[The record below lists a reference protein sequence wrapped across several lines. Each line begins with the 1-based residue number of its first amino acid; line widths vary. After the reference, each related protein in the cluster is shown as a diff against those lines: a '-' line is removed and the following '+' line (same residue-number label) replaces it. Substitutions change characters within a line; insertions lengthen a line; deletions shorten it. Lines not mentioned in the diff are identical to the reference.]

1 MHPYLHNC
9 TPPPTFTTVPP
20 LPSQLYPP
28 YLHNCT
34 PPTFTT
40 VPPPTFTTV
49 PHHLHNYLYPPP
61 PQVYMRPLKE
71 LSLGPSPILSKQQVA
86 TLFGPIE
93 QILSAQELFY
103 SALTS
108 RTLAW
113 NTEQKIGDVF
123 LSSISVTLLSYQCF
137 VFPVT
142 I

>member
-1 MHPYLHNC
+1 
-9 TPPPTFTTVPP
+9 
-20 LPSQLYPP
+20 
-28 YLHNCT
+28 
-34 PPTFTT
+34 
-40 VPPPTFTTV
+40 
-49 PHHLHNYLYPPP
+49 
-61 PQVYMRPLKE
+61 MRPMKE

-123 LSSISVTLLSYQCF
+123 LSSVSVQWIAVRLQQE
-137 VFPVT
+137 
-142 I
+142 IAKQQNHQI

>member
-1 MHPYLHNC
+1 
-9 TPPPTFTTVPP
+9 
-20 LPSQLYPP
+20 
-28 YLHNCT
+28 
-34 PPTFTT
+34 
-40 VPPPTFTTV
+40 
-49 PHHLHNYLYPPP
+49 
-61 PQVYMRPLKE
+61 MRPLKE

-123 LSSISVTLLSYQCF
+123 LSSVSVTCRHVNVF
-137 VFPVT
+137 GDFNINIVFPRT
-142 I
+142 